1 VTAIHHYLI
10 DRTALI
16 DISKEIEP
24 ISSQIR
30 EWLEGPAEVGTCGAV
45 VSEFFAGLRS
55 NERLPWI
62 SFIDRLAF
70 WEITRPI
77 AIQAGVFRHYHARLG
92 VALSTTDTLIA
103 AVAVSVG
110 ATLVTRNIKDF
121 PMNEVSVI
129 RLGP

>member
-1 VTAIHHYLI
+1 MTTI
-10 DRTALI
+10 DRYLLDTTALI

-30 EWLEGPAEVGTCGAV
+30 EWLAGPDEVGTCGV
-45 VSEFFAGLRS
+45 VVAEFFAGLRP
-55 NERLPWI
+55 NEQLPWI
-62 SFIDRLAF
+62 TFIDRLAF

-77 AIQAGVFRHYHARLG
+77 AIQAGVFRYHHARLG
-92 VALSTTDTLIA
+92 ETLSTTDTLIA
-103 AVAVSVG
+103 AVAVGVG
-110 ATLVTRNIKDF
+110 ATLVTRNTKDF

>member
-1 VTAIHHYLI
+1 VTTI
-10 DRTALI
+10 DRYLLDTTALI

-30 EWLEGPAEVGTCGAV
+30 EWLEGPDEVGTCGV
-45 VSEFFAGLRS
+45 VVAEFFGGLQS

-62 SFIDRLAF
+62 SFIDRLEF

-77 AIQAGVFRHYHARLG
+77 AIQAGIFRYHHARLG
-92 VALSTTDTLIA
+92 VTLSTTDTLIA

-110 ATLVTRNIKDF
+110 AIVVTRNIKDF

-129 RLGP
+129 RLGS